1 MNDKEWD
8 PAATVAELTA
18 RMEEMAREATG
29 DGAERAAAEAG
40 ALLERLA
47 TALFPGGPGDR
58 RSVTWP
64 DRPASGGDSEGE
76 AGPGGLPMTEQSRTE
91 AKLRA
96 AEARYRTLV
105 EQIPAVTFM
114 AVLGEGKNEV
124 YVSPHV
130 EAMLGFTQQEW
141 LEDPFLWY
149 GQLYPAD
156 RALWN
161 EEFTRGCQTGGP
173 FRAECRFIARDGRV
187 VWVHGEARLV
197 KDDLGRPLFLQG
209 VAFDITESKRA
220 QGILLNEAVRTAKIQ
235 EELAI
240 ARRVQTSI
248 LPRSFPVEGLEIAA
262 TMVPAEEVG
271 GDYYDVI
278 PFPGGCWIA
287 IGDVS
292 GHGLNAGLVML
303 MVQSA
308 LGAIC
313 RASPGGSPSDALCTL
328 NELIFDNVRRR
339 LEQEDFVTL
348 SLLRIASD
356 GRVVFAGAHEDIL
369 VARRDTG
376 QVERIPSSG
385 TWIGGMRD
393 IRAVTKD
400 RSLEL
405 RDGDVILLYTD
416 GVTEAMNAK
425 GKLFDPDRLCAA
437 LGRAHRSSPERIRDQ
452 VLEEVRAWMARQMDD
467 ITVLA
472 LRFRAPGGGAG

>member
-1 MNDKEWD
+1 MSDREED
-8 PAATVAELTA
+8 PTAAVAELTA
-18 RMEEMAREATG
+18 RLSAMAQPE
-29 DGAERAAAEAG
+29 DGAVAEAA

-47 TALFPGGPGDR
+47 TAIFPGGPGDR

-64 DRPASGGDSEGE
+64 DRPETGGEQGPLGHSMSEHD
-76 AGPGGLPMTEQSRTE
+76 RTE
-91 AKLRA
+91 ERLRA

-114 AVLGEGKNEV
+114 AVLGEGKNEI

-149 GQLYPAD
+149 GQLHPDD

-173 FRAECRFIARDGRV
+173 FRAECRFHARDGRV
-187 VWVHGEARLV
+187 VWVHGEARLL
-197 KDDLGRPLFLQG
+197 KDDLGRPQFLQG

-220 QGILLNEAVRTAKIQ
+220 QAILLNEAVRTAKVE

-248 LPRSFPVEGLEIAA
+248 LPRSSPIPGLEIAA
-262 TMVPAEEVG
+262 TMVPADEVG

-278 PFPGGCWIA
+278 PSPGGCWIA

-308 LGAIC
+308 LAAIC
-313 RASPGGSPSDALCTL
+313 RAAPGGTPRDVLSTL
-328 NELIFDNVRRR
+328 NEVIFDNVRRR
-339 LEQEDFVTL
+339 LEQDDFVTL
-348 SLLRIASD
+348 SLLWIAGD

-369 VARRDTG
+369 IARRDTG
-376 QVERIPSSG
+376 QVERVASTG

-393 IRAVTKD
+393 IRSVTRD
-400 RSLEL
+400 QTIAL
-405 RDGDVILLYTD
+405 RDGDVVLLYTD
-416 GVTEAMNAK
+416 GVTEARSAA
-425 GKLFDPDRLCAA
+425 GEQFDIDRLCAA
-437 LGRAHRSSPERIRDQ
+437 LARAQQGSPEQIRDQ
-452 VLEEVRAWMARQMDD
+452 VLAEVRAWMARQEDD

-472 LRFRAPGGGAG
+472 LRFGGLGGGSG

>member
-1 MNDKEWD
+1 VSDREDD
-8 PAATVAELTA
+8 PTVALAEL
-18 RMEEMAREATG
+18 
-29 DGAERAAAEAG
+29 AEAA
-40 ALLERLA
+40 ALLERLG
-47 TALFPGGPGDR
+47 TAIFPGGPGDR

-64 DRPASGGDSEGE
+64 DRAETGGEPGSAGRSMSEHDQTS
-76 AGPGGLPMTEQSRTE
+76 AR
-91 AKLRA
+91 LRA

-114 AVLGEGKNEV
+114 AVLGEGKNEI

-149 GQLYPAD
+149 GQLHPDD

-173 FRAECRFIARDGRV
+173 FRAECRFHARDGRV
-187 VWVHGEARLV
+187 VWVHGEATLL
-197 KDDLGRPLFLQG
+197 KDDLGRPQFLQG

-220 QGILLNEAVRTAKIQ
+220 QAILLNEAVRTAKI
-235 EELAI
+235 EEDLAI

-248 LPRSFPVEGLEIAA
+248 LPRSSPIPGLEIAA
-262 TMVPAEEVG
+262 TMVPADEVG

-278 PFPGGCWIA
+278 PARGGCWIA

-308 LGAIC
+308 LAAIC
-313 RASPGGSPSDALCTL
+313 RATPDGTPRDVLSTL
-328 NELIFDNVRRR
+328 NEVIFDNVRRR

-348 SLLRIASD
+348 SLLWIAGD
-356 GRVVFAGAHEDIL
+356 GRVVFAGAHEEIL

-376 QVERIPSSG
+376 QVERVASLG

-393 IRAVTKD
+393 IRSVTTD
-400 RSLEL
+400 QTITL
-405 RDGDVILLYTD
+405 RDGDVALLYTD
-416 GVTEAMNAK
+416 GVTEARNAA
-425 GKLFDPDRLCAA
+425 GEQFNLDRLCAA
-437 LGRAHRSSPERIRDQ
+437 LARAQQGSPEQIRDH
-452 VLEEVRAWMARQMDD
+452 VLGEVRAWMARQEDD

-472 LRFRAPGGGAG
+472 LRFSRLGGGSG